1 MVAILEPIIEEDKVF
16 DCFLLNIA
24 GMPAAVFIGLGVSVG
39 TVIVGKDYITVL
51 IEHLRGLMI
60 SAGIFAHSVG
70 YLDNALGILN
80 VIPEIAMYR
89 GRIEASDIQLLHKI
103 ISFVF

>member
-1 MVAILEPIIEEDKVF
+1 
-16 DCFLLNIA
+16 
-24 GMPAAVFIGLGVSVG
+24 MPAAIFIGLGVSVG
-39 TVIVGKDYITVL
+39 TVIVGKDYIAVL

-89 GRIEASDIQLLHKI
+89 G
-103 ISFVF
+103 